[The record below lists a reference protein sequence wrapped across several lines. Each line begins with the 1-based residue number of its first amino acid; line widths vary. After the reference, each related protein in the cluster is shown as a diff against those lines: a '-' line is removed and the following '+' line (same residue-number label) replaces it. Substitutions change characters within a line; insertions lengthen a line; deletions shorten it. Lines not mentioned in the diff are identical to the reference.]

1 MEDYYHERMQMLR
14 ILNDNA
20 LLNKDRLIKSEAP
33 KITKVMK
40 FGFYKLAFLHFLD
53 FVKIKHGQL
62 IFDH

>member
-40 FGFYKLAFLHFLD
+40 FGFYKLALYINLLD
-53 FVKIKHGQL
+53 FIYRNIL
-62 IFDH
+62 YAL